1 MSIESAK
8 TLVEQADSFIKQFEK
23 RLAEKAS
30 VNGKLSVEKMDEEQE
45 ACYDVAWGAALIFAA
60 KEMFD
65 YPARVK
71 ADSESIE
78 TKLAIFFIA
87 DALNDIYS
95 RFRVHALR
103 SGMKLSEYESVLG
116 GDQLHDFI
124 AKNSGEAKAGEITSF
139 IADGKYGIYG
149 LNDDQGMMLDAFRN
163 FAEDK
168 VKPLAEKVHREDLTI
183 PEEIISGLAE
193 MGCFGLSIPD
203 TYGGFQSEEN
213 PDNTSMAVVTE
224 ELSRASVGAAG
235 SLITRPE
242 IVAKA
247 ILAGGTDE
255 QKNKWLPAFANG
267 EKLCAVAVT
276 EPDFGSDVAG
286 IKVGAKKTEGGWL
299 INGTK
304 TWCTFA
310 GRADVLLVLCR
321 TNPDMSLKHKG
332 LSILLAEKPTTR
344 DHEFS
349 VTQPNGGKM
358 SGKAISTIGYRGMHS
373 YEVSF
378 EDYFVPDDN
387 LVGGEKGLGQG
398 FYLQMAGFAGGRL
411 QTAARAAGVMQSALE
426 KATRYALD
434 RKIFGKPVIE
444 YGLTKVKIAKMAAIT
459 QAVRQMTY
467 KSAQLMDKHEGS
479 MEASLVKF
487 YSCRISEWV
496 TREAMQIHGGMGYAE
511 EYEVSRLFVDAR
523 VFSIFEGAEEVLAL
537 RVIARSLL
545 AETLH

>member
-1 MSIESAK
+1 MGMIEAK
-8 TLVEQADSFIKQFEK
+8 GLID
-23 RLAEKAS
+23 KAS
-30 VNGKLSVEKMDEEQE
+30 AFFKKFEDQLSNQCKLDGKISVPKMDEHQL
-45 ACYDVAWGAALIFAA
+45 ACYDLSWGAALLFGSN
-60 KEMFD
+60 EMLA
-65 YPARVK
+65 YPEKVK
-71 ADSESIE
+71 AGPNSLEE
-78 TKLAIFFIA
+78 KLSLFFIA
-87 DALNDIYS
+87 DVLNDFHS
-95 RFRVHALR
+95 RFRVHAMNIGV
-103 SGMKLSEYESVLG
+103 SPSEYDKALG
-116 GDQLHDFI
+116 SDELFTFI
-124 AKNSGEAKAGEITSF
+124 QENYNEKKAVEIANAVSENNF
-139 IADGKYGIYG
+139 GNYG
-149 LNDDQGMMLDAFRN
+149 LNEDQTMMMDAFRN

-168 VKPLAEKVHREDLTI
+168 VKPLAEKIHREDLTI
-183 PEEIISGLAE
+183 PEEIITGLSE

-203 TYGGFQSEEN
+203 TYGGFQVESN

-242 IVAKA
+242 IVSKA
-247 ILAGGTDE
+247 LLEGGTDE
-255 QKNKWLPAFANG
+255 QKQKWLPAFASG

-276 EPDFGSDVAG
+276 EPDYGSDVAG
-286 IKVGAKKTEGGWL
+286 IKVTAKETDGGWL

-310 GRADVLLVLCR
+310 GRSDVLMLLCR

-349 VTQPNGGKM
+349 FENPKGGKM

-378 EDYFVPDDN
+378 EDFFVPEEN
-387 LVGGEKGLGQG
+387 LIGGKEGLGKG

-411 QTAARAAGVMQSALE
+411 QTAARATGVMQSALE
-426 KATRYALD
+426 KAVTYAQE
-434 RKIFGKPVIE
+434 RKVFKTPIFN
-444 YGLTKVKIAKMAAIT
+444 YGLTQFKIARMAAIV
-459 QAVRQMTY
+459 QAVRQMTQ
-467 KSAQLMDKHEGS
+467 KSAQLIDKHEGN

-511 EYEVSRLFVDAR
+511 EYEISRLFVDAR

-545 AETLH
+545 SNR